1 MPILHV
7 LLTTEVLWH
16 FVTVDKGIGFG
27 FLDRQDKLM
36 KEANIRFLKDKI
48 ETGELLVSAN
58 PISINNIWH
67 LLQGNTENHQNI
79 SKNVLFLLDMLA
91 DRTEIIPNGRCSC
104 HYSRAC

>member
-48 ETGELLVSAN
+48 ETGELLVSAQL
-58 PISINNIWH
+58 S
-67 LLQGNTENHQNI
+67 LLPFIQ
-79 SKNVLFLLDMLA
+79 LLKDL
-91 DRTEIIPNGRCSC
+91 R
-104 HYSRAC
+104 